1 MEIKRYVSV
10 EQRKVHL
17 LFFFEM
23 EEWSIDLF
31 QLVMPAYCCAFKYM
45 NLNKDN
51 NQGTIDG
58 AVIVAQNHCVS

>member
-1 MEIKRYVSV
+1 
-10 EQRKVHL
+10 
-17 LFFFEM
+17 
-23 EEWSIDLF
+23 
-31 QLVMPAYCCAFKYM
+31 M